1 MGWQRPA
8 GRAYARALTAGGRDP
23 QQLLWGLALQGR
35 PSELPTRAGPAM
47 PPPPPPVPPSR
58 GRRADP
64 PPAPQVAAAP
74 PAAPTSRPREAGHGG
89 SGPTG
94 ARRPFFVRGWWRPQ
108 RRRRYSSGPDSKKR
122 GRAPTRPV
130 CVGGRDPRAVGGASV
145 GGGRRGRVRRRHG
158 SEAGRPTDGGSVPRP
173 PRWAR
178 YRAAARGGAVAV
190 RHVGGLDLESRRPSK
205 FSAVG
210 AAANVQ
216 TPRRA
221 RAPRAV
227 AAPLTRGRPSPWNH
241 TPCGGGPTGWAGQR
255 PGGARQRTAGAAPPS
270 VGLPAGSNAGHV
282 DIILNLSTDTELKVS
297 HTFGHTELEVSHSD
311 TLS

>member
-130 CVGGRDPRAVGGASV
+130 CVGGRDPRAVGGAPARGVGPTAAGGGRRARARPRTRHPRVVCTHRARRRTRCPARSV
-145 GGGRRGRVRRRHG
+145 GGGGGAGGGVRRVATPPLHARIWRKRRRVC
-158 SEAGRPTDGGSVPRP
+158 ARARLPRRPFV
-173 PRWAR
+173 
-178 YRAAARGGAVAV
+178 GGA
-190 RHVGGLDLESRRPSK
+190 
-205 FSAVG
+205 
-210 AAANVQ
+210 
-216 TPRRA
+216 
-221 RAPRAV
+221 
-227 AAPLTRGRPSPWNH
+227 
-241 TPCGGGPTGWAGQR
+241 AG
-255 PGGARQRTAGAAPPS
+255 T
-270 VGLPAGSNAGHV
+270 
-282 DIILNLSTDTELKVS
+282 
-297 HTFGHTELEVSHSD
+297 
-311 TLS
+311 